1 MRHTVSLS
9 FSVQLSSLSLL
20 SHLYLILL
28 KKFIF
33 CFSAIFCDFETDF
46 CGYELTGEEGFAFVR
61 EVGQNFNSI
70 TDGPLSDSTGSRER
84 SFAYITAR
92 TSKREGEI
100 ATIEMPM
107 IHGANHEVEC
117 LSFWFSIKVKKTRKF
132 PTLPLCWCHSVLCKL
147 DRLALYFYLQN
158 LLVRATMLV

>member
-1 MRHTVSLS
+1 M
-9 FSVQLSSLSLL
+9 
-20 SHLYLILL
+20 
-28 KKFIF
+28 
-33 CFSAIFCDFETDF
+33 
-46 CGYELTGEEGFAFVR
+46 R

-117 LSFWFSIKVKKTRKF
+117 LSFWFSIKVEKSDHF
-132 PTLPLCWCHSVLCKL
+132 WHCHFAGVIP
-147 DRLALYFYLQN
+147 YFISLID
-158 LLVRATMLV
+158 

>member
-1 MRHTVSLS
+1 LCISANLRSL
-9 FSVQLSSLSLL
+9 F
-20 SHLYLILL
+20 Y
-28 KKFIF
+28 
-33 CFSAIFCDFETDF
+33 CCSAIFCDFETDF

-117 LSFWFSIKVKKTRKF
+117 LSFWFSIKVEKSDHF
-132 PTLPLCWCHSVLCKL
+132 WHFHFAGVIP
-147 DRLALYFYLQN
+147 YFVSLID
-158 LLVRATMLV
+158 